1 MTWRTPRVPST
12 PTAHSERRRWVRV
25 EPAAPARLSLN
36 GTAWEGLAQ
45 NLSLGGTFMTFARNV
60 SATENQPIQL
70 GLQTDAGLLEL
81 KGTIRSLREIGYECS
96 APANAVQGLAVEF
109 ESLDTIREQIFMSI
123 LDALRER
130 SVSVRLVGLLTPQ
143 DTGDLLL
150 EIGAAGAEPVEA
162 AEAPP
167 DPSTAEED
175 APDASA
181 IISTQV
187 ECRNTAGQRI
197 AIYHD
202 APRHA
207 GPRTPLVIIA
217 PGYGETKKEYVTM
230 SYFLAGNG
238 FQVLRYDH
246 TNHVGESE
254 GDILDATL
262 TGMEHDLGAV
272 LDFAE
277 RTWGAERIVVVAT
290 SLAGRVA
297 FKRAACDGRV
307 GLLCLLTGV
316 VDVQATLLAVHQED
330 LILAF
335 LRGVRRGPLNV
346 LGFNV
351 DADRFLGDA
360 IKAGYAT
367 LNSTIQDALRIRTPT
382 IFFAAEHDAWV
393 NLESL
398 KQVTAA
404 LGEHAA
410 NLFLIPEALHRL
422 HENPRKARVVF
433 RQLVTC
439 CLKRLAPQMPA
450 RGILEPSRRQIG
462 LQNRI
467 ERDRARAQHL
477 MTKTEIVE
485 FWQDYLDHFHHIA
498 NVGDY
503 WHLLDHI
510 YRLTGN
516 LDGSMRVLDAGC
528 GNGNFGMF
536 LSINQ
541 AYRQERNTAPD
552 ATPVHYIGMDF
563 IQPALAQAR
572 QNLRKTSAEV
582 CGKLSRSAEA
592 MALPLNFSLL
602 AADLNMPLPFRD
614 GHFDRVICNLVI
626 SYLQDPLSTLGE
638 FMRVLSPNGRLVIT
652 NLKPHADL
660 SQIYRN
666 FVQRA
671 DRPEEMEEGRQ
682 LLNNSGKIKQA
693 EGDGIFRFFDRQELA
708 MLLTSSGAVQ
718 PRVYSTFANQ
728 GYIAVAEKPGPLHAP
743 RRPSQPSD
751 RSHMGPMI
759 QA

>member
-1 MTWRTPRVPST
+1 MTWRRLRVSIPL
-12 PTAHSERRRWVRV
+12 TAHSERRRWTRI
-25 EPAAPARLSLN
+25 ETATPARLSLN
-36 GTAWEGLAQ
+36 GTAWEGMAQ
-45 NLSLGGTFMTFARNV
+45 NLSLGGTFMTFAQTV
-60 SATENQPIQL
+60 SATEKQPIQL
-70 GLQTDAGLLEL
+70 GLQTDAGVLEL
-81 KGTIRSLREIGYECS
+81 KGTIRSLREIGQEPT
-96 APANAVQGLAVEF
+96 APVDAVQGLAVEF
-109 ESLDTIREQIFMSI
+109 ETLDAVREQIFVSI

-130 SVSVRLVGLLTPQ
+130 SVSVRLVGLLAPQ
-143 DTGDLLL
+143 DTGNLLL
-150 EIGAAGAEPVEA
+150 EISAGGAAPVEA
-162 AEAPP
+162 EEPPP
-167 DPSTAEED
+167 DSPVEDNASD
-175 APDASA
+175 APT

-187 ECRNTAGQRI
+187 ECRNAAGQRI

-202 APRHA
+202 APQHA

-217 PGYGETKKEYVTM
+217 PGYGETKKEYVTV
-230 SYFLAGNG
+230 SYFLASNG

-262 TGMEHDLGAV
+262 TGMERDLGAV

-277 RTWGAERIVVVAT
+277 RAWGAERIVVVAT

-297 FKRAACDGRV
+297 FKLAARDGRV

-316 VDVQATLLAVHQED
+316 VDVQATLLAVHRED

-367 LNSTIQDALRIRTPT
+367 LNSTIQDALRIRTPI

-439 CLKRLAPQMPA
+439 CLERLAPQAPA

-510 YRLTGN
+510 YRLTGT
-516 LDGSMRVLDAGC
+516 LDGGMRVLDAGC

-541 AYRQERNTAPD
+541 AYRRGRNAAPD
-552 ATPVHYIGMDF
+552 AAPVHYIGMDF

-582 CGKLSRSAEA
+582 CGKLALSAEA
-592 MALPLNFSLL
+592 MAWPLNFSLL
-602 AADLNMPLPFRD
+602 AADLNMPLPFRN
-614 GHFDRVICNLVI
+614 GQFDRVVCNLVI
-626 SYLQDPLSTLGE
+626 SYLQDPLFTLGE
-638 FMRVLSPNGRLVIT
+638 FMRVLSSNGRLVIT

-728 GYIAVAEKPGPLHAP
+728 GYIVVAEKPGPLHEP
-743 RRPSQPSD
+743 RRPSQPSG
-751 RSHMGPMI
+751 RSHLGPMI

>member
-1 MTWRTPRVPST
+1 MSST
-12 PTAHSERRRWVRV
+12 PAAHPERRRWTRV
-25 EPAAPARLSLN
+25 ETATPARLSLN

-45 NLSLGGTFMTFARNV
+45 NLSLGGTFMTFAQTV

-70 GLQTDAGLLEL
+70 GLQTDAGVLEL
-81 KGTIRSLREIGYECS
+81 KGTIRSLRDLEKETS
-96 APANAVQGLAVEF
+96 AAADAVQGLAVEF
-109 ESLDTIREQIFMSI
+109 ETLDAIREQIFVSI

-150 EIGAAGAEPVEA
+150 EIGTAGAEPVEA
-162 AEAPP
+162 AEIPP
-167 DPSTAEED
+167 DPSAAEEG
-175 APDASA
+175 APDAPA

-187 ECRNTAGQRI
+187 ECRNAAGQRI

-202 APRHA
+202 APQHA
-207 GPRTPLVIIA
+207 GPRTPLVVIA
-217 PGYGETKKEYVTM
+217 PGYGETKKEYVTV
-230 SYFLAGNG
+230 SYFLASNG

-297 FKRAACDGRV
+297 FKRAAHDGRV
-307 GLLCLLTGV
+307 GLLFLLTGV

-335 LRGVRRGPLNV
+335 LRGVRRGTLNV

-360 IKAGYAT
+360 IKAGYST
-367 LNSTIQDALRIRTPT
+367 LNSTLQDALRIRTPVG
-382 IFFAAEHDAWV
+382 FFAAEHDAWV
-393 NLESL
+393 DLESL
-398 KQVTAA
+398 KQVKTA
-404 LGEHAA
+404 LGDHAA
-410 NLFLIPEALHRL
+410 RLYLIPEALHRL

-439 CLKRLAPQMPA
+439 CLERLFPEAPA

-462 LQNRI
+462 IQNRI

-503 WHLLDHI
+503 WQLLDHI

-516 LDGSMRVLDAGC
+516 LDGGMRVLDAGC

-536 LSINQ
+536 LLINQ
-541 AYRQERNTAPD
+541 AYRQGKSLAHDAAPI
-552 ATPVHYIGMDF
+552 HYNGIDF

-572 QNLRKTSAEV
+572 QNLRKTSAEIR
-582 CGKLSRSAEA
+582 GKLSLSAEA
-592 MALPLNFSLL
+592 MASPLDFSLL

-614 GHFDRVICNLVI
+614 GQFDRIICNLVI

-638 FMRVLSPNGRLVIT
+638 FMRVLVPNGRIVVT

-671 DRPEEMEEGRQ
+671 GRPEEMEEGRQ

-693 EGDGIFRFFDRQELA
+693 EGDGVFRFFDRQELA
-708 MLLTSSGAVQ
+708 MLLTASGAVQ

-728 GYIAVAEKPGPLHAP
+728 GYIVVAEKPGPLHEP
-743 RRPSQPSD
+743 RRPPKPSD
-751 RSHMGPMI
+751 RSHVGPLI

>member
-1 MTWRTPRVPST
+1 MSSAPFPA
-12 PTAHSERRRWVRV
+12 AHPERRRWVRV
-25 EPAAPARLSLN
+25 KTTTPARLSLN

-81 KGTIRSLREIGYECS
+81 KGTIRSLREIEQEPS
-96 APANAVQGLAVEF
+96 AAADAVQGLAVEF
-109 ESLDTIREQIFMSI
+109 ETLDALRGQIFVSI

-130 SVSVRLVGLLTPQ
+130 SVSVRLVGLLIPQ

-150 EIGAAGAEPVEA
+150 ELSAASVEPVEP

-167 DPSTAEED
+167 DSAAEDGAD
-175 APDASA
+175 APA
-181 IISTQV
+181 ISSTQV
-187 ECRNTAGQRI
+187 ECRNASGQRI

-202 APRHA
+202 APQEANPH
-207 GPRTPLVIIA
+207 TPLVVIA
-217 PGYGETKKEYVTM
+217 PGYGETKKDYVTL
-230 SYFLAGNG
+230 SYFFASNG
-238 FQVLRYDH
+238 FQALRYDH

-254 GDILDATL
+254 GDILEATL
-262 TGMEHDLGAV
+262 TGMNQDLGAV
-272 LDFAE
+272 LDYAS
-277 RTWGAERIVVVAT
+277 RTWPGVPRTVVAT

-297 FKRAACDGRV
+297 LKRASHDCRV
-307 GLLCLLTGV
+307 NLLVLLTGV

-360 IKAGYAT
+360 IKAGYST
-367 LNSTIQDALRIRTPT
+367 LQSTFQDALRIRTPV

-393 NLESL
+393 DLDSL
-398 KQVTAA
+398 KQVKTTLEDYDAR
-404 LGEHAA
+404 LY
-410 NLFLIPEALHRL
+410 LIPEALHRL
-422 HENPRKARVVF
+422 HENPRKARAVF
-433 RQLVTC
+433 RQLVTRC
-439 CLKRLAPQMPA
+439 IERCFPGSPR
-450 RGILEPSRRQIG
+450 RGIQEPSRRQIG
-462 LQNRI
+462 IQNRI

-477 MTKTEIVE
+477 MTKTEIVG

-510 YRLTGN
+510 YRMA
-516 LDGSMRVLDAGC
+516 GSLEGGMRLLDAGC

-536 LSINQ
+536 LLINQ
-541 AYRQERNTAPD
+541 AYRQGRSLAHDTAPM
-552 ATPVHYIGMDF
+552 HYIGADF
-563 IQPALAQAR
+563 IQTALVQAKL
-572 QNLRKTSAEV
+572 NLRKTAAEIR
-582 CGKLSRSAEA
+582 GKLSLSAA
-592 MALPLNFSLL
+592 APASPMDFSLL
-602 AADLNMPLPFRD
+602 AADLNAPLPFCD
-614 GHFDRVICNLVI
+614 GQFDRVICNLVI
-626 SYLQDPLSTLGE
+626 SYLQDPLFTLGE
-638 FMRVLSPNGRLVIT
+638 FMRVLSPNGRIVIT
-652 NLKPHADL
+652 NLKPYADL

-671 DRPEEMEEGRQ
+671 DGPEEVEEGRH

-693 EGDGIFRFFDRQELA
+693 EGDGTFRFFDRQELA
-708 MLLTSSGAVQ
+708 MLLTACGAVQ

-728 GYIAVAEKPGPLHAP
+728 GYIAVAEKPETLHAP
-743 RRPSQPSD
+743 HRLANPSD
-751 RSHMGPMI
+751 RSHLGPMI